1 MHQHQVY
8 DTDNHFVIDPIT
20 KEIINQSEKMKLMLG
35 DHNSERFTFEIP
47 RYIDGHDMTL
57 CDKIEIH
64 YINIDSKTKESKKDV
79 YIVDDMQLSP
89 NGEDVVIFSWLI
101 SGNATQLAG
110 TLNFRATFKC
120 ISEPSI
126 IDYQMSTEIFKG
138 ITVSDGISNSE
149 SVVEEYSDVLEQWK
163 QELNLAGEYAQQI
176 EQNASEIDELI
187 KKVEANAKLTD
198 DAVNELKGD
207 LGVYS
212 DFERITVIENGY
224 IKNNGE
230 TVDINTIIPSSTW
243 THAIIP
249 CTYGDVFTFNGESGG
264 TPRLWSFIKDDG
276 ATIVNEFNDISVT
289 NKIIHAPKDTAYLI
303 LNKKVA
309 DESICYKGQ
318 KDVDYRCEYDNMPFD
333 DIKLKEGYHL
343 DDNGIMSIYE
353 NFLCSNFIPVQ
364 PGDII
369 SYTGYLG
376 KADVNKVVVY
386 GYSGSTEEYK
396 ATPIY
401 YAEGLQYKDNIMI
414 TIPCIN
420 NIKFVRVC
428 GRKFNSS
435 IPEVRIYRAKNSCQT
450 FTRKNLD
457 NIKFN
462 HAENYCIEYPS
473 ECGQIGLMSVLD
485 VRKIPVHNKIDNA
498 NLYMWA
504 APHDGLSFSDFKDT
518 ENTSNAGSIYLW
530 YSDKPD
536 GEWKLYSDTPV
547 LSRAHFARRVTDN
560 ASNAQYIPSDNGG
573 IIHILHLSSP
583 DVVWDE
589 TLELT
594 RDGKKYKG
602 GFRIFFHATG
612 WKTDS
617 SPDTSP
623 AVVQYTYYAT
633 SVDGLRVDTWNA
645 TDLDSPTIWING
657 KDDIDALSSD
667 YARFFRQGNAWY
679 AIYNAEPLG
688 GTYNIAIAKSINNG
702 KTFRFK
708 KYLLKANA
716 YKKMVRAGIP
726 GVLIHDDC
734 IYIAYTAVDT
744 SIDTESSG
752 TYGDGIYLARVSE
765 DGTVYDCGQILKEK
779 SDASDDEWDS
789 YRICAPYLL
798 EYDGHIYMYYGG
810 ASKTNA
816 TSYAK
821 RWEHSHIGV
830 AKEV

>member
-64 YINIDSKTKESKKDV
+64 YINIDSKTKESNKDV

-163 QELNLAGEYAQQI
+163 QELNLTGEYAQQI

-187 KKVEANAKLTD
+187 EKVEANAKLTD
-198 DAVNELKGD
+198 DAIAELKGD
-207 LGVYS
+207 FVEYS
-212 DFERITVIENGY
+212 SFEQIHIIESGY
-224 IKNNGE
+224 IANAID
-230 TVDINTIIPSSTW
+230 TVDINTIVESNAW
-243 THAIIP
+243 HHAIIQ
-249 CTYGDVFTFNGESGG
+249 CTYGDVFTFSGESGD
-264 TPRLWSFIKDDG
+264 TPRLWAFIKNDG
-276 ATIVNEFNDISVT
+276 TIIANEFANTTADGKV
-289 NKIIHAPKDTAYLI
+289 IHAPKDTAYLI
-303 LNKKVA
+303 LNKRVTDA
-309 DESICYKGQ
+309 SICYKGSK
-318 KDVDYRCEYDNMPFD
+318 KDDCREYDNMPY
-333 DIKLKEGYHL
+333 DIKLKEDYRL
-343 DDNGIMSIYE
+343 DADGIMEYYK
-353 NFLCSNFIPVQ
+353 NFFCSDFISVQ
-364 PGDII
+364 PGDAVLI
-369 SYTGYLG
+369 TGYFG
-376 KADVNKVVVY
+376 KSDTNTTPIF
-386 GYSGSTEEYK
+386 GYSASSEEFK

-401 YAEGLQYKDNIMI
+401 SIDGLCYVDRAKV
-414 TIPCIN
+414 TIPCSS

-428 GRKFNSS
+428 GRKYNSS
-435 IPEVRIYRAKNSCQT
+435 IPDVRVCRAAKNSCSKPK
-450 FTRKNLD
+450 RRDLN

-462 HAENYCIEYPS
+462 HAENYCIEYPT

-485 VRKIPVHNKIDNA
+485 IRKIPVHNKINDA

-504 APHDGLSFSDFKDT
+504 APHDGLDSSAWGNT

-547 LSRAHFARRVTDN
+547 VSRAEFARQVTN
-560 ASNAQYIPSDNGG
+560 NPANEQYIPSDNGG
-573 IIHILHLSSP
+573 IIHILHVSSP

-612 WKTDS
+612 WKTAS
-617 SPDTSP
+617 APDTSP

-633 SVDGLRVDTWNA
+633 SVDGLRVDSWNA
-645 TDLDSPTIWING
+645 TSLDSPTIWING
-657 KDDIDALSSD
+657 EDDIDALSSD

-702 KTFRFK
+702 KTFRYK
-708 KYLLKANA
+708 RYLLKANA
-716 YKKMVRAGIP
+716 YYKMVRAGIP
-726 GVLIHDDC
+726 GVLMYDDC
-734 IYIAYTAVDT
+734 IYIAYTAVDS
-744 SIDTESSG
+744 SIYTESSG
-752 TYGDGIYLARVSE
+752 TYGDGIYLARITD

-779 SDASDDEWDS
+779 QDASDDEWDS

-810 ASKTNA
+810 ASKKDA
-816 TSYAK
+816 ISYAT
-821 RWEHSHIGV
+821 RWRHSHIGV
-830 AKEV
+830 SKEA